1 MKKLLVLTMTLLF
14 CTSGSPKAERKWK
27 ESGKYADRQLP
38 LSTIVVDE
46 SEAVSLAFFKRRLTY
61 KCWLVVLVCAP
72 LWPIQIALIKWT
84 LE

>member
-1 MKKLLVLTMTLLF
+1 MTKALTAVREFLF

-61 KCWLVVLVCAP
+61 KCWLVVVCAP